1 MNNSSGNTTLSNYDY
16 DHYLDGNQK
25 SKTDH
30 LSQVTA
36 YEYDGLGRLKTE
48 LEADIN
54 TQYTY
59 DLSGNRTKKYISGTT
74 PVETNYLYDANDR
87 LIWEETETE
96 NNILTATEYYYDAN
110 GNQIGKLFNDLTD
123 QTGAVAGISLE
134 LQPGTINYEYYEY
147 DGFNR
152 LTAYHTPITTAEYIY
167 NTQGLRISK
176 TVNGQETKHIWDGSN
191 MVMELNGSNQVIDKY
206 IRGNQLVKSDING
219 YYVSDKYNVTYRS
232 ISRIW
237 YHIKSDPEWNYSFA

>member
-1 MNNSSGNTTLSNYDY
+1 
-16 DHYLDGNQK
+16 
-25 SKTDH
+25 
-30 LSQVTA
+30 
-36 YEYDGLGRLKTE
+36 
-48 LEADIN
+48 
-54 TQYTY
+54 
-59 DLSGNRTKKYISGTT
+59 
-74 PVETNYLYDANDR
+74 

-110 GNQIGKLFNDLTD
+110 GNQTGKLFNDLTD

-134 LQPGTINYEYYEY
+134 LPPGTVNYEYYGY

-206 IRGNQLVKSDING
+206 IRGNRLIKSDLNG
-219 YYVSDKYNVTYRS
+219 YYL
-232 ISRIW
+232 
-237 YHIKSDPEWNYSFA
+237 